1 MPEPADVHALTG
13 ALDDIV
19 DFAEEAADQLGRY
32 GVEAS
37 MEPAQEIADVLVR
50 ASEEVASAL
59 AGLHDGSDA
68 GPHLVEIHRL
78 ENEADRIVREAVAS
92 LFVNG
97 IDPMVVIRWK
107 DIFESLEAAV
117 DACETAANVLEG
129 IALKRA
135 GSGFFTPARRAPGDP
150 EPSETS
156 SSPRRAAVPESPP
169 GAPARPPLLRGPGG
183 GGAPARERELPALRE
198 AAERRLPGALP
209 DRPQAAAGE
218 PPARGRGAREPG
230 EA

>member
-1 MPEPADVHALTG
+1 MRRRPDPRLLELFAESGRNVHRTAKLLRDLLADYPYSNGAGEAIVECEHEGDRIAHDILHRAAQHSSRRATPEPADVHALTG

-37 MEPAQEIADVLVR
+37 MEPALAIADVLVR
-50 ASEEVASAL
+50 AAEEVVAAL
-59 AGLHDGSDA
+59 QGLRDDTDT

-78 ENEADRIVREAVAS
+78 ENEADSIVRDAVAS
-92 LFVNG
+92 LFANG

-129 IALKRA
+129 IAIKR
-135 GSGFFTPARRAPGDP
+135 R
-150 EPSETS
+150 
-156 SSPRRAAVPESPP
+156 
-169 GAPARPPLLRGPGG
+169 
-183 GGAPARERELPALRE
+183 
-198 AAERRLPGALP
+198 
-209 DRPQAAAGE
+209 
-218 PPARGRGAREPG
+218 
-230 EA
+230 